1 MVTQSEKAESFRSLH
16 HQARPLILPNAW
28 DVPSA
33 RSFEDAGF
41 PAVATSS
48 AGLMVS
54 HGFRDGQEMPRKE
67 FLRATGAIAKALDVP
82 LSADIV
88 AGYGRGSAGVAA
100 TVRQVLDV
108 GAVGINL
115 EDMDPAR
122 GTLVP
127 VSVQVRKIQKVR
139 EVGDAAGVP
148 IVINARTDAFRHA
161 AQGARAGLEEAIR
174 RAIRYRDAGADC
186 LYPMGLTDGPAI
198 EEFVRAVEFPTNVM
212 VRKGLPPLVELER
225 IGVKRISFGPSASYA
240 TMGFLRRIGEEV
252 LKRGSFDLLLD
263 GAISFEE
270 LNRLA
275 IPRGSPPVP

>member
-1 MVTQSEKAESFRSLH
+1 MATQSEKAEAFRQLH
-16 HQARPLILPNAW
+16 HQPRPLILPNAW

-33 RSFEDAGF
+33 RSFEEAGF

-54 HGFRDGQEMPRKE
+54 HGYRDGQEMPRKE

-100 TVRQVLDV
+100 TVRQIIDV

-115 EDMDPAR
+115 EDVDPGR

-127 VSVQVRKIQKVR
+127 VAAQVRKIKKVR
-139 EVGDAAGVP
+139 EVAVAAGVP

-161 AQGARAGLEEAIR
+161 AGEAPARLEEAIR
-174 RAIRYRDAGADC
+174 RAVRYRDAGADC
-186 LYPMGLTDGPAI
+186 LYPMGVTDGPSI
-198 EEFVRAVEFPTNVM
+198 ETFVRAVEFPTNVM
-212 VRKGLPPLVELER
+212 VRKGLPPLAELER

-240 TMGFLRRIGEEV
+240 TMGLLRRIGEEV
-252 LKRGSFDLLLD
+252 LNRGSFDLLVD
-263 GAISFEE
+263 GAISFDE

-275 IPRGSPPVP
+275 VPRGSAPAP